1 MAKKNEKRKKLQ
13 TPLFVED
20 KPKSI
25 VSEKVRGI
33 RSNIMFSGVEEIRSI
48 IVTSEKPAAGKSIVS
63 ANIAITYA
71 QAGYKTLIIDGDMR
85 KPTQHYHFE
94 TTNYDGLSNLIIG
107 KSDFDKAIRSTR
119 INNLDL
125 LTSGPIPPNPS
136 ELIASTNFTNILD
149 KLFSIYDFIL
159 IDTPPV
165 ISVTDAQVYLR
176 NVDDCVLVIDTEHN
190 NKNEIKKA
198 KRLIEQADGHLL
210 GAILNKTPKE
220 KSSTYYYYGDDESN
234 DWYT

>member
-107 KSDFDKAIRSTR
+107 KSDFDRAIRSTR

-136 ELIASTNFTNILD
+136 ELIASVRFENILD

-176 NVDDCVLVIDTEHN
+176 NVEDCVLVIDTEHN

-220 KSSTYYYYGDDESN
+220 KSSTYYYYYGDDESN
-234 DWYT
+234 D

>member
-48 IVTSEKPAAGKSIVS
+48 IVTSEKPVAGKSIVS

-136 ELIASTNFTNILD
+136 ELIASSNFTSILD

-234 DWYT
+234 D

>member
-234 DWYT
+234 D